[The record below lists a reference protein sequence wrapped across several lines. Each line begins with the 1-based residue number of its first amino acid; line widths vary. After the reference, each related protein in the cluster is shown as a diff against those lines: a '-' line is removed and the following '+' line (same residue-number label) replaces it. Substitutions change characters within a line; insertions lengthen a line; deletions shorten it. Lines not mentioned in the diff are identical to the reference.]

1 MSIGWLT
8 SMEDQQMKKIEK
20 PALQLR
26 KLQLKLKAVRILD
39 PADLQQI
46 KGGGGGESATCDW
59 DK

>member
-1 MSIGWLT
+1 
-8 SMEDQQMKKIEK
+8 MKKIEK